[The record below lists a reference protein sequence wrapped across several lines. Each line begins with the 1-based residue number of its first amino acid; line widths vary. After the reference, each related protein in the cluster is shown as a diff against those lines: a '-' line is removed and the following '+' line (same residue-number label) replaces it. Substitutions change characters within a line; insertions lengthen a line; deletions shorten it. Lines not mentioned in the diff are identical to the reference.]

1 MSTVDVKPTSNR
13 KPAGKAET
21 PNEPFKQALASCT
34 RALARQPGLEVAF
47 SADKPSLITSPEGAK
62 ARLPEP
68 PRKPN
73 PREAAVVRGL
83 ADSFALRLAC
93 HSDAL
98 HRRLAPQSPP
108 ARVLFDAVEQARV
121 EAIGSRRMQGVAS
134 NITAML
140 DDRYHRSPF
149 AEARTREEAP
159 LEEAVAML
167 ARERMTGLEPPR
179 GAARLVEL
187 WRPFIEEKAGA
198 DLDRLGDALL
208 DQRAYA
214 RLVRKVLSSLGLAN
228 EADADGEES
237 DEETKDNA
245 PPEQPDESEGEGED
259 QSTQDSMQREAADET
274 TDDADEGAIDTV
286 EAPSSELE
294 EGEAGDA
301 EEAAET
307 RPPQPQAPERRG
319 PDYKAYTTR
328 FDEMI
333 GAEELCDAEELQR
346 LRDYLDKQLQNLH
359 SVVAR
364 LANRLQRRLMAQ
376 QSRSWEFDLEEGV
389 LDTARLPRV
398 IIDSQQPLSFK
409 QEKDMAFRDTTVT
422 LLIDNSGSMRGRP
435 ITVAATCA
443 DILARTL
450 ERCGVKVEI
459 LGFTTRAW
467 KGGQS
472 RESWL
477 QAGKPANPG
486 RLNDLRHLI
495 YKSADAPWRRARKN
509 LGLMMREGLLKENI
523 DGEALDWAHQR
534 LLGRPEQRKIL
545 MMISDGA
552 PVDDSTLSVNPG
564 NYLERHLRYVIEEI
578 ETRSPV
584 ELIAIGIGHDVT
596 RYYRRAVT
604 IVDAEELGG
613 AMTEK
618 LAELFDENTT
628 KTEPAK
634 PVRSPK
640 RGRRPP
646 DRLLRRS
653 FG

>member
-1 MSTVDVKPTSNR
+1 MSSVDVKPTNNR
-13 KPAGKAET
+13 KAGAKAGS
-21 PNEPFKQALASCT
+21 PNEPFKRALASCT
-34 RALARQPGLEVAF
+34 RALARHPELEVAF
-47 SADKPSLITSPEGAK
+47 SADKPSLIAAQDGAK

-73 PREAAVVRGL
+73 PREAAIIRGV

-93 HSDAL
+93 HSDAV
-98 HRRLAPQSPP
+98 HRRHAPQNP
-108 ARVLFDAVEQARV
+108 AARALFDAVEQARV
-121 EAIGSRRMQGVAS
+121 EAIGSRRMEGVAS
-134 NITAML
+134 NLTAML
-140 DDRYHRSPF
+140 DDRYHRSPA

-159 LEEAVAML
+159 LEDAVAML
-167 ARERMTGLEPPR
+167 ARERLTGLKPPS
-179 GAARLVEL
+179 GAARLTEL
-187 WRPFIEEKAGA
+187 WRPFIEEKAGP
-198 DLDRLGDALL
+198 DLDRLSEAIL

-214 RLVRKVLSSLGLAN
+214 RLVQKLLTSLGMASES
-228 EADADGEES
+228 EADADETAE
-237 DEETKDNA
+237 DEDNK
-245 PPEQPDESEGEGED
+245 PPEEADEAQGEGEEQ
-259 QSTQDSMQREAADET
+259 QSQDSAQREAADDT
-274 TDDADEGAIDTV
+274 SDEAEDGAMDTV

-294 EGEAGDA
+294 DEGEAGDA
-301 EEAAET
+301 AEAAEN
-307 RPPQPQAPERRG
+307 RPPQPNPAERRG

-328 FDEMI
+328 FDEI
-333 GAEELCDAEELQR
+333 VDAAELCDPDELQR
-346 LRDYLDKQLQNLH
+346 LREYLDKQLLSLS

-376 QSRSWEFDLEEGV
+376 QNRSWEFDLEEGV
-389 LDTARLPRV
+389 LDTARLSRV

-409 QEKDMAFRDTTVT
+409 QEKDMAFRDTAVT
-422 LLIDNSGSMRGRP
+422 LLLDNSGSMRGRP

-472 RESWL
+472 REAWL
-477 QAGKPANPG
+477 QAGKPPNPG

-495 YKSADAPWRRARKN
+495 YKAADAPWRRARKN

-564 NYLERHLRYVIEEI
+564 NYLERHLRHVIEEI
-578 ETRSPV
+578 ETRSPI

-618 LAELFDENTT
+618 LAELFDENAAPP
-628 KTEPAK
+628 KAVK
-634 PVRSPK
+634 PPPGK
-640 RGRRPP
+640 RGRKAA
-646 DRLLRRS
+646 
-653 FG
+653 

>member
-1 MSTVDVKPTSNR
+1 MSTVDVTPGSNR
-13 KPAGKAET
+13 KPAGKAEAA
-21 PNEPFKQALASCT
+21 NEPFKQALASCT
-34 RALARQPGLEVAF
+34 RALARQPALEVAF
-47 SADKPSLITSPEGAK
+47 SADKPSLMTSADGAK

-73 PREAAVVRGL
+73 RQEAAVLRGL
-83 ADSFALRLAC
+83 ANSFALRLAC
-93 HSDAL
+93 HNDAL
-98 HRRLAPQSPP
+98 HRRLAPPSAP
-108 ARVLFDAVEQARV
+108 ARALFDAVEQARV

-140 DDRYHRSPF
+140 DDRYHHSPF

-198 DLDRLGDALL
+198 DLDQLGHALL

-214 RLVRKVLSSLGLAN
+214 RLVRKVLSSLGLTS
-228 EADADGEES
+228 DADGDPDESSEEA
-237 DEETKDNA
+237 EEKT
-245 PPEQPDESEGEGED
+245 PPEQPDETEGEGED
-259 QSTQDSMQREAADET
+259 QSTQGSMQHEAADET

-286 EAPSSELE
+286 EAPSSELDD

-301 EEAAET
+301 EDAAET
-307 RPPQPQAPERRG
+307 RPSLPQPPERRG
-319 PDYKAYTTR
+319 PDYKAFTTR
-328 FDEMI
+328 FDEI
-333 GAEELCDAEELQR
+333 IDADQLCDGDELQR

-376 QSRSWEFDLEEGV
+376 QSRSWDFDLEEGI

-398 IIDSQQPLSFK
+398 IIDSQQALSFK
-409 QEKDMAFRDTTVT
+409 QEKEMAFRDTTVT

-450 ERCGVKVEI
+450 ERCTVKVEI

-472 RESWL
+472 REAWL
-477 QAGKPANPG
+477 QAGKPVNPG

-618 LAELFDENTT
+618 LAELFDGNAI
-628 KTEPAK
+628 PA
-634 PVRSPK
+634 PARTARLPK
-640 RGRRPP
+640 RGRRAA
-646 DRLLRRS
+646 
-653 FG
+653 

>member
-73 PREAAVVRGL
+73 PREVAVVRGL

-108 ARVLFDAVEQARV
+108 ARALFDAVEQARV

-198 DLDRLGDALL
+198 DLDQLGDALL

-214 RLVRKVLSSLGLAN
+214 RLVRKLLSSLGLAN

-237 DEETKDNA
+237 DEETGDNV
-245 PPEQPDESEGEGED
+245 PPEQPDETEGEGED
-259 QSTQDSMQREAADET
+259 PSTQDSMQREAADET

-294 EGEAGDA
+294 DEGEAGDA

-307 RPPQPQAPERRG
+307 RPPQPQATERRG
-319 PDYKAYTTR
+319 PDYKAYTTC
-328 FDEMI
+328 FDEI
-333 GAEELCDAEELQR
+333 IDAEELCDADELQR

-359 SVVAR
+359 PVVAR

-450 ERCGVKVEI
+450 ERCGVKAEI

-477 QAGKPANPG
+477 QAGKPGNPG

-618 LAELFDENTT
+618 LAELFDENST

-640 RGRRPP
+640 R
-646 DRLLRRS
+646 DRKAA
-653 FG
+653 